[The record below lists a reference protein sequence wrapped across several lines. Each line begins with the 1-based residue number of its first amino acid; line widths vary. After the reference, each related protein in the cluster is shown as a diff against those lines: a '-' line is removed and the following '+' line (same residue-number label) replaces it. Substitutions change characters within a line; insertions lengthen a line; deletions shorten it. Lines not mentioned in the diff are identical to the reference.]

1 MKNNDIKINTKTLK
15 AYRQLLNKTQK
26 DMAELLGIGLT
37 SYNQKENGKK
47 PFTLS
52 EARII
57 ADHFNESI
65 ENIFFTNKVNFVN
78 TNEGT
83 LEG

>member
-1 MKNNDIKINTKTLK
+1 MKHTEIRINNKTLK

-65 ENIFFTNKVNFVN
+65 ENIFFANTVNFSN
-78 TNEGT
+78 TYNGEQIR
-83 LEG
+83 